1 MTTTL
6 NAPTNGRVRRS
17 LNDTI
22 GRLDEMIDGLSTAIP
37 ETIRDTLQ
45 ETVSAAVGEGV
56 RAALVEVLSN
66 PEFLGVLRSNLTPE
80 PPAAI
85 PVAVPM
91 PPVSPGLVAKL
102 TVAGATAGR
111 WCWGRLRGAGHAT
124 ANCARQGVS
133 KLVALRQSLES
144 LRQARKPLLLA
155 FAVGGLAAF
164 IALVAPQWVA
174 AALSGLGG
182 ACMTVSV
189 QVGLWLR
196 HRFGSL
202 VGAFV

>member
-1 MTTTL
+1 M
-6 NAPTNGRVRRS
+6 NAPPNGRPRRS

-66 PEFLGVLRSNLTPE
+66 PEFLAVLRSNLTLE
-80 PPAAI
+80 PPVAI
-85 PVAVPM
+85 PVPVP
-91 PPVSPGLVAKL
+91 PDSPGLVAKL

-111 WCWGRLRGAGHAT
+111 WCWSKLRGASQAT
-124 ANCARQGVS
+124 VNCARQGVS
-133 KLVALRQSLES
+133 KLVALRQRLES

-155 FAVGGLAAF
+155 FAVGGLAAV
-164 IALVAPQWVA
+164 IALVAPNWVA

-182 ACMTVSV
+182 ACMTMSV

-196 HRFGSL
+196 QRFGSL
-202 VGAFV
+202 VGAFA

>member
-6 NAPTNGRVRRS
+6 NAPTNGGARRS

-66 PEFLGVLRSNLTPE
+66 PEFLAVLRSNLTPE
-80 PPAAI
+80 PPVDI
-85 PVAVPM
+85 PVPL
-91 PPVSPGLVAKL
+91 PPVSPGLLAKL

-111 WCWGRLRGAGHAT
+111 WCWSKLRGAGQAT

-133 KLVALRQSLES
+133 KLVALRLRLES

-155 FAVGGLAAF
+155 FAVGGLAAV
-164 IALVAPQWVA
+164 IALVAPNWVA

-182 ACMTVSV
+182 ACMTMSV

-196 HRFGSL
+196 QRFGSL
-202 VGAFV
+202 VGAFA